1 MPLRMSLMER
11 MVFVHSN
18 LGPGPMADMFG
29 GLAFKA
35 VLAAVEI
42 GVFEGLAD
50 GAATPAALADRIGAS
65 ERGLRFLLAALEPL
79 GYVRGHGDR
88 YANSEST
95 ERWMLS
101 QSDTDLSDLFRYF
114 GDMSARWDNLASSVR
129 KGEPAVPADS
139 WFEEDPSRWDVYH
152 AGMRAISRLLADE
165 IVSAVKLPASARRL
179 IDLGGSHGLH
189 AVRFCSEH
197 GSLEGTV
204 LDWEFARESAEETI
218 DAAGLAGRVH
228 FRAGDIVEDDLGD
241 GWDVA
246 LLFNVVRGWPEDKAR
261 EVFAK
266 VHASLAAGGRLVIMD
281 QLVEKLSS
289 DFTRANARLIDLE
302 LFNTSPGDVY
312 RAETLCAWLD
322 AAGFIRTQVT
332 SLRRSNGQGLIVAH
346 KA

>member
-1 MPLRMSLMER
+1 
-11 MVFVHSN
+11 
-18 LGPGPMADMFG
+18 MFG

-35 VLAAVEI
+35 VLAAVET
-42 GVFEGLAD
+42 GVFEGLAE
-50 GAATPAALADRIGAS
+50 GPATPATLADRIDAS

-79 GYVRGHGDR
+79 GYVRCQGDR
-88 YANSEST
+88 YANSETT

-101 QSDTDLSDLFRYF
+101 KSDTDLSDLFRYF

-129 KGEPAVPADS
+129 KGEPEVAADR
-139 WFEEDPSRWDVYH
+139 WFEQEPERWDIYH

-165 IVSAVKLPASARRL
+165 IVSSVKLPASARRL

-189 AVRFCSEH
+189 AVRFCSQH
-197 GSLEGTV
+197 ASLEGTV
-204 LDWEFARESAEETI
+204 LDWEFARESAQQTI
-218 DAAGLAGRVH
+218 DDAGMADRVT

-246 LLFNVVRGWPEDKAR
+246 LLFNVVRGWTGDTAR
-261 EVFAK
+261 AVFAR
-266 VHASLAAGGRLVIMD
+266 VHASLAAGGQLVIMD

-312 RAETLCAWLD
+312 RAETLCEWLD
-322 AAGFIRTQVT
+322 AAGFAGTDVKT
-332 SLRRSNGQGLIVAH
+332 LRRSNGQGLIIAR